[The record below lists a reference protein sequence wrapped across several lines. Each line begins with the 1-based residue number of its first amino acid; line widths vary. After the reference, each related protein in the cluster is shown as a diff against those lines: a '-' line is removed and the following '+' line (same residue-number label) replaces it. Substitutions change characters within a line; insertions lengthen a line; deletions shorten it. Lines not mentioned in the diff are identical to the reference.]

1 MSDYQFIAP
10 FPRTDL
16 ALELAQP
23 YLKSGKL
30 PRGLRVHTRQHG
42 AVEIT
47 CVQIDSLEAAQQL
60 HKPCGKYITIQT
72 PPLWNSLL
80 DPQEEIDAAADSI
93 RQMLPSH
100 GGILV
105 VGLGNPESKYDTTR
119 HNAGFMAIDHI
130 AAKVG
135 CKVNQL
141 KFKSLCGLCELEGKK
156 VMLLKPTTYM
166 NSSGEAVREA
176 SQFYKIPPEKII
188 VIFDDV
194 SLDVGK
200 MRIRRK
206 GSDGGHNGIKSII
219 YLTGSD
225 QYPRIKVGV
234 GKKPRPDYDL
244 AAWVLGH
251 FSDEDL
257 KALQPVFDHCY
268 DAVREML
275 KGNIDRAM
283 NLFN

>member
-1 MSDYQFIAP
+1 MSDYQSIAP

-23 YLKSGKL
+23 LLQSGKL

-105 VGLGNPESKYDTTR
+105 VGLGNSGVTPDALGPQVVERTLATR
-119 HNAGFMAIDHI
+119 HLGDQLARQIGLDSLRKTAAI
-130 AAKVG
+130 APA
-135 CKVNQL
+135 
-141 KFKSLCGLCELEGKK
+141 
-156 VMLLKPTTYM
+156 
-166 NSSGEAVREA
+166 
-176 SQFYKIPPEKII
+176 
-188 VIFDDV
+188 
-194 SLDVGK
+194 
-200 MRIRRK
+200 
-206 GSDGGHNGIKSII
+206 
-219 YLTGSD
+219 
-225 QYPRIKVGV
+225 
-234 GKKPRPDYDL
+234 
-244 AAWVLGH
+244 
-251 FSDEDL
+251 
-257 KALQPVFDHCY
+257 
-268 DAVREML
+268 
-275 KGNIDRAM
+275 
-283 NLFN
+283 

>member
-1 MSDYQFIAP
+1 MSDYQSIAP

-23 YLKSGKL
+23 LLQSGKL

-105 VGLGNPESKYDTTR
+105 VGLGNSGVTPDALGPQVVGRTLATR
-119 HNAGFMAIDHI
+119 HLGDQLARQIGLDSLRKTAAIAPGVMGQTGIETGEIVLALVNFIRPAAVISIDALAAQDYSRLGSTIQI
-130 AAKVG
+130 AAEQPQGAKRAHPRRPGHLGRGAHRHRRRHPGRPVYRPGPRQNRPGSSPRDGHPARGGPHDRPRGKVY
-135 CKVNQL
+135 L
-141 KFKSLCGLCELEGKK
+141 
-156 VMLLKPTTYM
+156 
-166 NSSGEAVREA
+166 A
-176 SQFYKIPPEKII
+176 
-188 VIFDDV
+188 
-194 SLDVGK
+194 
-200 MRIRRK
+200 
-206 GSDGGHNGIKSII
+206 GG
-219 YLTGSD
+219 
-225 QYPRIKVGV
+225 Q
-234 GKKPRPDYDL
+234 
-244 AAWVLGH
+244 
-251 FSDEDL
+251 
-257 KALQPVFDHCY
+257 
-268 DAVREML
+268 
-275 KGNIDRAM
+275 
-283 NLFN
+283 

>member
-1 MSDYQFIAP
+1 MLNLPDCSRVGGEIFGDYSPAFGIPVRKTVPIRHKDRLFSHPLGRKKTAILKGALFYVRLSSSAP

-105 VGLGNPESKYDTTR
+105 VGLGN
-119 HNAGFMAIDHI
+119 
-130 AAKVG
+130 
-135 CKVNQL
+135 
-141 KFKSLCGLCELEGKK
+141 
-156 VMLLKPTTYM
+156 
-166 NSSGEAVREA
+166 SGVTPDALGPQVVRA
-176 SQFYKIPPEKII
+176 HPGHPPP
-188 VIFDDV
+188 
-194 SLDVGK
+194 
-200 MRIRRK
+200 RRRACPA
-206 GSDGGHNGIKSII
+206 D
-219 YLTGSD
+219 
-225 QYPRIKVGV
+225 
-234 GKKPRPDYDL
+234 RPGL
-244 AAWVLGH
+244 AAQNRRP
-251 FSDEDL
+251 SPP
-257 KALQPVFDHCY
+257 A
-268 DAVREML
+268 
-275 KGNIDRAM
+275 
-283 NLFN
+283 